1 MGMSHV
7 VSLGE
12 MADVDF
18 GDMLFRRLPGRFGV
32 CFALTRQ
39 NSKAPM
45 ALAEEAPAEDWRA
58 R

>member
-45 ALAEEAPAEDWRA
+45 ALAEEAPAED
-58 R
+58 